1 MMKSVLLAASALTF
15 ALAAAPAHATI
26 VPFDDFSVNQGPV
39 TDTSVNGSRAQTA
52 FLDIIAGPDLFRRRL
67 TADLLARIP
76 PGGSTTRVA
85 AGVLDIIHG
94 AGEKGENRVI
104 YRDGAYI
111 NGLLAPQA
119 PISNLAFYLRVV
131 QSDANPATL
140 DILLN
145 GVNIGGSVI
154 PPNSINFNMIV
165 PISPS
170 TNFAVGDLEFVFNG
184 EPGYDLSFDT
194 FGFLVNVPTPAGV
207 ALFGLGLLALG
218 LRRRV

>member
-1 MMKSVLLAASALTF
+1 MKSVLLAASAVTF
-15 ALAAAPAHATI
+15 ALAAAPAHAAI
-26 VPFDDFSVNQGPV
+26 VSFDDFSVSQGPI
-39 TDTSVNGSRAQTA
+39 TDTSVNGVRAQTA
-52 FLDIIAGPDLFRRRL
+52 FLDIVAGPDLFRRRL

-85 AGVLDIIHG
+85 SGVLDIVHG

-111 NGLLAPQA
+111 NGLLAPLA
-119 PISNLAFYLRVV
+119 PISNLAFFLKIV

-140 DILLN
+140 DILLD
-145 GVNIGGSVI
+145 GVNIGSRVI
-154 PPNSINFNMIV
+154 PANSFNLNFLV

-170 TNFAVGDLEFVFNG
+170 TDFSVGLLEFVFNG

-194 FGFLVNVPTPAGV
+194 FGFLVNVPAPAGV

-218 LRRRV
+218 LRRRS